1 MVRQKCRVFQ
11 QSLRAAT
18 WAQRLLKGLSTA
30 RFPPRKEA
38 SMNEIT
44 TQKPGLINEIFKACR
59 MGTGR
64 TLATVGTIAV
74 MAPLLFIALMPI
86 SLFMLLLLP
95 AVGTWMA
102 FGAMFGS
109 DQGL

>member
-1 MVRQKCRVFQ
+1 
-11 QSLRAAT
+11 
-18 WAQRLLKGLSTA
+18 
-30 RFPPRKEA
+30 
-38 SMNEIT
+38 MNELT
-44 TQKPGLINEIFKACR
+44 TQKPALITEILRACR

-64 TLATVGTIAV
+64 TLATVGTLTV

-102 FGAMFGS
+102 FGALLGS